1 MWDIQT
7 LNNQELIEIKRL
19 LNSAIIENESE
30 LIQSSLTI
38 GYTVNCI
45 LLPIEKNKKLVSILN
60 NKTNS
65 SVNDIISLH
74 YIKYI
79 EGSCMK
85 KHLDTNLVKHTY
97 PTNGLTTIFLLEMS
111 EEGGE
116 FLLNDAN
123 TNFKKP
129 GTYITFNGNTTTHEV
144 TEIKKGIREVVVL
157 WYYPPNNIKKTII

>member
-1 MWDIQT
+1 MWDIK
-7 LNNQELIEIKRL
+7 ELSNSEIIEIKEL
-19 LNSAIIENESE
+19 VNSALIKDKND
-30 LIQSSLTI
+30 LIQSSQRL
-38 GYTVNCI
+38 GYNVNCV
-45 LLPIEKNKKLVSILN
+45 LLPIDKNKKLVSILN
-60 NKTNS
+60 SKTNS
-65 SVNDIISLH
+65 SINDIISLH
-74 YIKYI
+74 YIKYV

-116 FLLNDAN
+116 FLLNDTN

-144 TEIKKGIREVVVL
+144 TEITQGIREVVVL
-157 WYYPPNNIKKTII
+157 WYYPSKNIKKTII

>member
-1 MWDIQT
+1 MWDIKI
-7 LNNQELIEIKRL
+7 LNDNQFIEIKEL
-19 LNSAIIENESE
+19 VNLALINNKNE

-60 NKTNS
+60 SKTNS
-65 SVNDIISLH
+65 SINDIISLH
-74 YIKYI
+74 YIKYV

-116 FLLNDAN
+116 FLLNDTN

-157 WYYPPNNIKKTII
+157 WYYPSNSIKKTII